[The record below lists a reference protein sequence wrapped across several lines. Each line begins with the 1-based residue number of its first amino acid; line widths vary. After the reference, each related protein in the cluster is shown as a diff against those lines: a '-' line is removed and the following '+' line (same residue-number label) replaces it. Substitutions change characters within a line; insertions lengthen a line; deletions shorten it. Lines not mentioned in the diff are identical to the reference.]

1 MTPTPDSLPTDLAAA
16 HTLILAQREALV
28 VAEAKAAAA
37 ESVAK
42 SRALE
47 IEQLKYQIAKF
58 KHEQYGQSS
67 ERAGVL
73 EQLELKLSELEEDA
87 SEAEAAAQL
96 AAQRAK
102 VAVKSFERR
111 KPARRPLPAHLPRE
125 RMVDGLNRR
134 VYGPTRTCRART

>member
-1 MTPTPDSLPTDLAAA
+1 MTSRTDSLPTNLAAA
-16 HTLILAQREALV
+16 HALILAQREALV

-47 IEQLKYQIAKF
+47 IEQLKYQIAKL

-67 ERAGVL
+67 ERGAVL
-73 EQLELKLSELEEDA
+73 EQLELKLCELEENA

-102 VAVKSFERR
+102 VEVKSFERGT
-111 KPARRPLPAHLPRE
+111 PPRRPLPAK
-125 RMVDGLNRR
+125 
-134 VYGPTRTCRART
+134 